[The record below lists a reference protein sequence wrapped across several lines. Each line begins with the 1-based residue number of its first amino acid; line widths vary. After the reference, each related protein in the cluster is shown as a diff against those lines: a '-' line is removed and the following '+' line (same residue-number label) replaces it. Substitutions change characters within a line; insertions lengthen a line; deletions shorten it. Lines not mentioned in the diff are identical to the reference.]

1 MSSLQ
6 SDHPTRPVLAD
17 QSDNSA
23 AATAPKTLPA
33 RYRQQVLDALAAAEA
48 EAAAG
53 ANAVAQA
60 SVQRRPSVW
69 RWSRVHRNVVIVA
82 ATCAL
87 IAIVSRPSFQS
98 RMKKSLVKRIQ
109 PMMTEIVREAVAPQ
123 KAPPPATAVATTLPA
138 MQPLA
143 AVQTAAAT
151 RSQAIALAGQAPQLR
166 DLPYPFHNYLT
177 VISDCD
183 NQTFE
188 DRQKIYAI
196 VHDRYQL
203 NMGDQVFI
211 SQSRPEPGA
220 PIDLEWRD
228 GKISPLDWQK
238 FYDFLVW
245 HRRGW
250 IDSVHGWGAWFWI
263 SSDQSCE
270 LTSTGEPVSQTL
282 KFEPTLSMHPSN
294 QHYLL
299 LQFKTS
305 SPGLAWDLVQS
316 GQALNVTPIVD
327 LPHSM
332 GSRSEWTAAYVM
344 LPRATHCEVTLRVKG
359 QGTLS
364 VRHAALTNGGRAR
377 LQAEADF
384 LREYRTRFATYIE
397 HGKNR
402 HEFTVGS
409 MPTLYPETRRPFMGD
424 DSIGAPTTYFL
435 DILDRMGMI
444 FLGPY
449 SRTAG
454 QYDAIKANELLQPF
468 VFADGRARHGVERF
482 AVQPRPKD
490 NPHGTM
496 GLLNSAS
503 EPWMGFNIE
512 KLLAKSIRRG
522 TGGAVYTHWGTYNPK
537 DTGLS
542 ADSQEQLARLSDA
555 HYNFTLERKPHERVW
570 VAPVSEFNY
579 FARAMQAV
587 KANSTYD
594 PAANTIHIRS
604 WTDPLSQQVIPTTG
618 SRAHGLG
625 NLTLYVRDSAT
636 AKLLIDNVEYTS
648 LVRNP
653 ADETGAESVTIVD
666 DSLPTVVFGELD
678 LFQRFGDCVTSHAE
692 CYFRSRGGYLSSHA
706 LELKAT
712 DQVATAEWTLP
723 KLSTASHTHLRFA
736 YRKSNEAAKVGL
748 QLQLAD
754 GRTLIASEADFEGH
768 GWQLPHHR
776 DNNWHDVVVPFAA
789 LTQAEAAEQPPIG
802 AVSSIQL
809 VLHGEKGDQSYF
821 DNIQFIQQPVLPLPS
836 DDRYLVAGRVTPPT
850 DGVSVVLL
858 HEARELKTTTAH
870 GGLFFFTEGVPRGA
884 QVSLYALP
892 ADGAKRFAITGRLH
906 EIFKDEVEMT
916 IDLADIRDANV
927 DKGLKR
933 IDKAV
938 SEIHPQGGFRFKP
951 KSMYTNSGIAGAV
964 KQEWCNT
971 LQISNLGFLDKDR
984 RFANVDGNRRVV
996 VLGHCIPF
1004 GHSMPRALH
1013 ANIVAEGVLRQRL
1026 GSDVEVASLAATNVN
1041 FGRFWPYW
1049 STFGKEMK
1057 PDVVAATVMCGTEI
1071 MECDPDLLAKFNEYD
1086 PQHLPQH
1093 LFRSKADGSLE
1104 HVQPDPEYFNHLGK
1118 NEELAKLRAEEKKI
1132 GYYYMD
1138 GVEWLQMLHRVD
1150 LPPVANQALAHFE
1163 NVARHYRDELAQQNC
1178 RFMIILTAEIP
1189 LLNFRSE
1196 TWKDMRGNEHRRSLA
1211 AERLDAIAKR
1221 LGIGFCDLT
1230 KYIEGHY
1237 PQTQMTGWKYDTH
1250 PSPYGMQ
1257 WFGEG
1262 LAQYLIE
1269 TRFLADLPYNDLERR
1284 EELARNSPKF
1294 ETKKK

>member
-1 MSSLQ
+1 MPSSKPVNRTFPESTDRLSASVTTTDQ
-6 SDHPTRPVLAD
+6 PALHP
-17 QSDNSA
+17 
-23 AATAPKTLPA
+23 

-48 EAAAG
+48 EAAETAPPVI
-53 ANAVAQA
+53 AP
-60 SVQRRPSVW
+60 RRLLSG
-69 RWSRVHRNVVIVA
+69 RWSRVGRNV
-82 ATCAL
+82 L
-87 IAIVSRPSFQS
+87 IVSSLGVIIAVVSHPAFQT
-98 RMKKSLVKRIQ
+98 RLKKSLAKRIK
-109 PMMTEIVREAVAPQ
+109 PFMTEVMKEAVGPLTPA
-123 KAPPPATAVATTLPA
+123 APPVTAASPSAPTQPTAPIHNVVATR
-138 MQPLA
+138 PLA
-143 AVQTAAAT
+143 PNLT
-151 RSQAIALAGQAPQLR
+151 GQAPELR

-211 SQSRPEPGA
+211 SQSRPEPAA

-238 FYDFLVW
+238 FYEFLVW

-250 IDSVHGWGAWFWI
+250 IDAVHGWGAWFWT
-263 SSDQSCE
+263 SNDQSCDV
-270 LTSTGEPVSQTL
+270 TSSGEPTSQTL
-282 KFEPTLSMHPSN
+282 KFEPVLSMHPSN

-299 LQFKTS
+299 LQYKTS
-305 SPGLAWDLVQS
+305 SPNLAWDIVQD
-316 GQALNVTPIVD
+316 GQSLSVVPIRD
-327 LPHSM
+327 LPHSISN
-332 GSRSEWTAAYVM
+332 GTEWTPAYV
-344 LPRATHCEVTLRVKG
+344 LVPRTTHCEVTLRVKG
-359 QGTLS
+359 LGTLS
-364 VRHAALTNGGRAR
+364 VRQVALTNGGRAR

-384 LREYRTRFATYIE
+384 LREYHTRFATYIE

-402 HEFTVGS
+402 HELAVGS
-409 MPTLYPETRRPFMGD
+409 MPTLYPETRRQFMGD
-424 DSIGAPTTYFL
+424 DSIGAPTTYIL
-435 DILDRMGMI
+435 DILDQTGMI

-468 VFADGRARHGVERF
+468 VFADGRARHGLERF
-482 AVQPRPKD
+482 SAQPRPKD

-512 KLLAKSIRRG
+512 KLLAKSVRRG

-537 DTGLS
+537 DTGLGD
-542 ADSQEQLARLSDA
+542 DSQAQLARLSDA
-555 HYNFTLERKPHERVW
+555 HYNFTGERKPHERVW

-587 KANSTYD
+587 KANSIYD
-594 PAANTIHIRS
+594 PVANTIQIRS
-604 WTDPLSQQVIPTTG
+604 WTDPLSQQVVPAMR

-625 NLTLYVRDSAT
+625 NLTFYVRDAAT
-636 AKLLIDNVEYTS
+636 AKLLIDNVEFTS
-648 LVRNP
+648 IVRNP
-653 ADETGAESVTIVD
+653 ADESGAESITIVD
-666 DSLPTVVFGELD
+666 DSSPTVVFSELD
-678 LFQRFGDCVTSHAE
+678 LLQRFGDCVTSNGE

-712 DQVATAEWTLP
+712 DQVASAEWTLP

-736 YRKSNEAAKVGL
+736 YRKSNEDSKVSL
-748 QLQLAD
+748 RLQLAD
-754 GRTLIASEADFEGH
+754 GRTLTASEADIEGN
-768 GWQLPHHR
+768 GWQLPWHI
-776 DNNWHDVVVPFAA
+776 DTAWHDVVVPFAA
-789 LTQAEAAEQPPIG
+789 LSHAESMQGPPVG
-802 AVSSIQL
+802 PVSSIRL
-809 VLHGEKGDQSYF
+809 VVQGEKGDQAYF
-821 DNIQFIQQPVLPLPS
+821 DQIQFIQQPVHPLPN

-850 DGVSVVLL
+850 DGVNVVLN
-858 HEARELKTTTAH
+858 HNDREQKTTTAH

-884 QVSLYALP
+884 QISLYALP
-892 ADGAKRFAITGRLH
+892 ADGAKRFPITGRLH
-906 EIFKDEVEMT
+906 EVFKDEVEMS

-951 KSMYTNSGIAGAV
+951 KSMFTNSGLAGAV

-971 LQISNLGFLDKDR
+971 LQISNFGFLDKDR
-984 RFANVDGNRRVV
+984 RFPNPDGNRRVV

-1026 GSDVEVASLAATNVN
+1026 RADVEVASLAATNVN

-1049 STFGKEMK
+1049 STFGKDMK

-1086 PQHLPQH
+1086 PHHLPQH
-1093 LFRSKADGSLE
+1093 LFRTKSDGSLE
-1104 HVQPDPEYFNHLGK
+1104 EIEPDPEYFNFIGK
-1118 NEELAKLRAEEKKI
+1118 NAELAKLRAEEKKI
-1132 GYYYMD
+1132 GYYYME

-1150 LPPVANQALAHFE
+1150 LPPVANKALAHFE
-1163 NVARHYRDELAQQNC
+1163 NVAKHYRDELAKQNC

-1196 TWKDMRGNEHRRSLA
+1196 TWKDPQGNEHRRKLA

-1230 KYIEGHY
+1230 TYIEAHY

-1262 LAQYLIE
+1262 LADYLLE

-1294 ETKKK
+1294 ETKTK